1 MGTPTN
7 KQELLNEIET
17 AHQDMMRLLA
27 AMSDDELTAPTL
39 DGGWSPKDALSHI
52 LAWEKMAM
60 DWLTRSVQ
68 GEHVQRF
75 IPGFLYDTEAERE
88 PTMER
93 LNTFL
98 FERDQNRPLADVLQ
112 DFRATHKAF
121 FELVAQTDEQ
131 DIFDPHRFAWRNG
144 SPALDMIAANTIDHY
159 REHGDAIWQAHI
171 TAP

>member
-1 MGTPTN
+1 MSQPTT
-7 KQELLNEIET
+7 KTELLAEIES

-27 AMSDDELTAPTL
+27 AMSDGELTAPTL
-39 DGGWSPKDALSHI
+39 DGGWSPKDALAHVI
-52 LAWEKMAM
+52 AWEKMAM
-60 DWLTRSVQ
+60 DWLARSVQ

-88 PTMER
+88 PTMEL

-98 FERDQNRPLADVLQ
+98 FERDKERTVADVLQ

-144 SPALDMIAANTIDHY
+144 SPALDMILANTVEHY
-159 REHGDAIWQAHI
+159 QEPGAAILEAFQKSR
-171 TAP
+171 

>member
-1 MGTPTN
+1 MSTPTN
-7 KQELLNEIET
+7 KQELLSEIET

-39 DGGWSPKDALSHI
+39 DGGWSPKDALAHI

-60 DWLTRSVQ
+60 DWLARSVQ

-121 FELVAQTDEQ
+121 FEMVAQTDEQ

-144 SPALDMIAANTIDHY
+144 SPAFDMIAANTYEHY
-159 REHGDAIWQAHI
+159 REHGDAIWRAHQ
-171 TAP
+171 TAS

>member
-1 MGTPTN
+1 
-7 KQELLNEIET
+7 
-17 AHQDMMRLLA
+17 
-27 AMSDDELTAPTL
+27 
-39 DGGWSPKDALSHI
+39 
-52 LAWEKMAM
+52 MAM

-68 GEHVQRF
+68 GEHVKRF

-121 FELVAQTDEQ
+121 FEMVAQTDEQ
-131 DIFDPHRFAWRNG
+131 DIFDPNRFAWRNG
-144 SPALDMIAANTIDHY
+144 SPAFDMIAANTYEHY
-159 REHGDAIWQAHI
+159 REHGAAILDAFQKSK
-171 TAP
+171 